1 MPIFPTPHKDELLY
15 SVVARAGVYAGIRNA
30 KVLAREILDKEGT
43 TATLDLPS
51 RVNHISRL
59 LASTKRYTSES
70 LIYNHTLFPLYAPFV
85 QDDTRAL
92 AIQRMSGNAVGPVHL
107 MLGIAASRVKTS
119 QSLRYC
125 EKCARLQIL
134 DFGESYWRRDWF
146 LPSVPYCRIHGSL
159 TILDDNKAHRKQEF
173 VPLILPR
180 MSLGLSTQDSEILTA
195 IADMA
200 CDLLHYSPKPSPS
213 ISQWSQ
219 FYQDIASNNGL
230 TNGKSIKHADVFE
243 AVNETVGSNTLR
255 KLKLFPGENRESY
268 WLTTMFRKQRKSFS
282 YLEHLLVW
290 KTFLAN
296 ERTQD
301 ILDRVSQIRALGE
314 AVGVS
319 TTIRTHDEAIV
330 RTSVVKENR
339 EKWSALVDSLG
350 VSDGRSSRT
359 GGALY
364 AWLYRNDNQWLLQF
378 NLSHKR
384 VTRGRTSRV
393 DWRARDINTV
403 RKLIGIKRTLKDNP
417 GKARRSSNWYLTQ
430 IQDHRISIEKNA
442 EKVPLTQLFLTKY
455 AESVSQH
462 QIRRLCKV
470 FVNKLWDELP
480 IVKWQILREAG
491 LSDRTITAETKIF
504 ATKLKLEM

>member
-1 MPIFPTPHKDELLY
+1 
-15 SVVARAGVYAGIRNA
+15 
-30 KVLAREILDKEGT
+30 
-43 TATLDLPS
+43 
-51 RVNHISRL
+51 
-59 LASTKRYTSES
+59 
-70 LIYNHTLFPLYAPFV
+70 
-85 QDDTRAL
+85 
-92 AIQRMSGNAVGPVHL
+92 
-107 MLGIAASRVKTS
+107 
-119 QSLRYC
+119 
-125 EKCARLQIL
+125 
-134 DFGESYWRRDWF
+134 
-146 LPSVPYCRIHGSL
+146 
-159 TILDDNKAHRKQEF
+159 
-173 VPLILPR
+173 
-180 MSLGLSTQDSEILTA
+180 
-195 IADMA
+195 
-200 CDLLHYSPKPSPS
+200 
-213 ISQWSQ
+213 
-219 FYQDIASNNGL
+219 L

-330 RTSVVKENR
+330 RSSVVKENR